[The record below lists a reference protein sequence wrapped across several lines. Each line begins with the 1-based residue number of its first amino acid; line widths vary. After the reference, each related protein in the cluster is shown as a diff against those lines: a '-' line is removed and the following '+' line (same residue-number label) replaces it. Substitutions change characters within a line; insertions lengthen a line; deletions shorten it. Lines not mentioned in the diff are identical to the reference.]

1 MGGANMESWGAA
13 GVESWEGAGA
23 ECGRVESV
31 EFWEGAGQKAGPDPR
46 RITGKDKESQE
57 WAGPE
62 LKICRAGGGSGKGW
76 AV

>member
-1 MGGANMESWGAA
+1 MESWGAA

-23 ECGRVESV
+23 ECGRAESV

-46 RITGKDKESQE
+46 RITGKDNKESQE

-62 LKICRAGGGSGKGW
+62 RKISRAGGGSGKGW